1 MASYEETLVNITLDA
16 DASIAVDTRPP
27 YTENDPP
34 SGGSAAAGFQ
44 YRFVRI
50 SGDHEA
56 NLYDGTEVGHVA
68 VGVLQNK
75 PQVEEMACTV
85 GIDGI
90 SLVEVGDDTVEAG
103 DVVEADAT
111 GRAISLDG
119 GVALGTAIYGG
130 TEGQLIPVL
139 LRLTA
144 TAVSA

>member
-16 DASIAVDTRPP
+16 HDDLAVDTRPP
-27 YTENDPP
+27 YIDNDPP
-34 SGGSAAAGFQ
+34 AGGSAAAGFQ
-44 YRFVRI
+44 YRFVQV
-50 SGDHEA
+50 SGDHQA
-56 NLYDGTEVGHVA
+56 NLYNGTTVGQVA

-75 PQVEEMACTV
+75 PQIEEMACTV
-85 GIDGI
+85 GIAGI
-90 SLVEVGDDTVEAG
+90 SLVEAGGNVEAG
-103 DVVEADAT
+103 DIVEADAT
-111 GRAISLDG
+111 GRAIGLAG